1 MHIECE
7 NCNKKFELDSNLIP
21 QNGRQLQCGVCDHIW
36 FYKKNIN
43 TLEEDKIVNDKN
55 INTLEEDKNVNDKNI
70 NIEKEQIKKKIK
82 KVKKE
87 LHDDEKHKKEYNIDQ
102 KVEKKDYNILKIF
115 LVLII
120 TFIAIIIT
128 IDTFKMQLSF
138 LYPNLDNLLNNLY
151 QSITDVVLFFK
162 DLIK

>member
-21 QNGRQLQCGVCDHIW
+21 ENGRELQCGSCEHIW
-36 FYKKNIN
+36 FFKKKINII
-43 TLEEDKIVNDKN
+43 EKN
-55 INTLEEDKNVNDKNI
+55 EIIEGQNI

-87 LHDDEKHKKEYNIDQ
+87 LHEDEKHKKEYNIDQ

-120 TFIAIIIT
+120 TFIAIIIV
-128 IDTFKMQLSF
+128 IDTFKSQLSF
-138 LYPNLDNLLNNLY
+138 IYPNLDNLLNNLY

>member
-21 QNGRQLQCGVCDHIW
+21 ENGRELQCGSCEHIW
-36 FYKKNIN
+36 FFKKKINIIEKN
-43 TLEEDKIVNDKN
+43 EIIEDQ
-55 INTLEEDKNVNDKNI
+55 NI

-87 LHDDEKHKKEYNIDQ
+87 LHEDEKHKKEYNIDQ

-120 TFIAIIIT
+120 TFIAIIIV
-128 IDTFKMQLSF
+128 IDTFKSQLSF
-138 LYPNLDNLLNNLY
+138 IYPNLDNLLNNLY

>member
-21 QNGRQLQCGVCDHIW
+21 ENGRELQCGSCEHIW
-36 FYKKNIN
+36 FFKKKINII
-43 TLEEDKIVNDKN
+43 EKKEIIEDQ
-55 INTLEEDKNVNDKNI
+55 NI
-70 NIEKEQIKKKIK
+70 NIEKEQVNKKIK

-87 LHDDEKHKKEYNIDQ
+87 LHEDEKHKKEYNIDQ

-120 TFIAIIIT
+120 TFIAIIIV
-128 IDTFKMQLSF
+128 IDTFKSQLSF
-138 LYPNLDNLLNNLY
+138 IYPNLDNLLNNLY

>member
-21 QNGRQLQCGVCDHIW
+21 ENGRELQCGSCEHIW
-36 FYKKNIN
+36 FFKKKINIIEKN
-43 TLEEDKIVNDKN
+43 EIIEDQ
-55 INTLEEDKNVNDKNI
+55 NI

-87 LHDDEKHKKEYNIDQ
+87 LHEDEKHTEEYNIDQ

-120 TFIAIIIT
+120 TFIAIIIV
-128 IDTFKMQLSF
+128 IDTFKSQLSF
-138 LYPNLDNLLNNLY
+138 IYPNLDNLLNNLY

>member
-21 QNGRQLQCGVCDHIW
+21 ENGRELQCGSCEHIW

-43 TLEEDKIVNDKN
+43 IIEKKEIIEDQ
-55 INTLEEDKNVNDKNI
+55 NI

-87 LHDDEKHKKEYNIDQ
+87 LHEDEKHKKEYNIDQ

-120 TFIAIIIT
+120 TFIAIIIVL
-128 IDTFKMQLSF
+128 DTFKSQLSF
-138 LYPNLDNLLNNLY
+138 IYPNLDNLLNNLY

>member
-21 QNGRQLQCGVCDHIW
+21 ENGRELQCGSCEHIW
-36 FYKKNIN
+36 FFKKKINIIEKN
-43 TLEEDKIVNDKN
+43 EIIEDQ
-55 INTLEEDKNVNDKNI
+55 NI

-87 LHDDEKHKKEYNIDQ
+87 LHEDEKHKKEYNIDQ

-120 TFIAIIIT
+120 TFIAIIIV
-128 IDTFKMQLSF
+128 IDTFKSQLSF
-138 LYPNLDNLLNNLY
+138 IYPNLDNLLNNLY
-151 QSITDVVLFFK
+151 QSITDVVLFSK

>member
-1 MHIECE
+1 MIIECE

-21 QNGRQLQCGVCDHIW
+21 ENGRELQCGSCEHIW
-36 FYKKNIN
+36 FFKKKINIIEKN
-43 TLEEDKIVNDKN
+43 EIIEDQ
-55 INTLEEDKNVNDKNI
+55 NI

-87 LHDDEKHKKEYNIDQ
+87 LHEDEKHKKEYNIDQ

-120 TFIAIIIT
+120 TFIAIIIV
-128 IDTFKMQLSF
+128 IDTFKSQLSF
-138 LYPNLDNLLNNLY
+138 IYPNLDNLLNNLY

>member
-21 QNGRQLQCGVCDHIW
+21 ENGRELQCGSCEHIW
-36 FYKKNIN
+36 FFKKKINII
-43 TLEEDKIVNDKN
+43 EKKEIIEDQ
-55 INTLEEDKNVNDKNI
+55 NI

-87 LHDDEKHKKEYNIDQ
+87 LHEDEKHKKEYNIDQ

-120 TFIAIIIT
+120 TFIAIIIV
-128 IDTFKMQLSF
+128 IDTFKSQLSF
-138 LYPNLDNLLNNLY
+138 IYPNLDNLLNNLY

>member
-21 QNGRQLQCGVCDHIW
+21 ENGRELQCGSCEHIW

-43 TLEEDKIVNDKN
+43 IIEKKEIIEDQ
-55 INTLEEDKNVNDKNI
+55 NI
-70 NIEKEQIKKKIK
+70 NIEKEQINKKIK

-87 LHDDEKHKKEYNIDQ
+87 LHEDEKHKKEYNIDQ

-120 TFIAIIIT
+120 TFIAIIIV
-128 IDTFKMQLSF
+128 IDTFKSQLSF
-138 LYPNLDNLLNNLY
+138 IYPNLDYLLNNLY

>member
-21 QNGRQLQCGVCDHIW
+21 ENGRELQCGSCEHIW
-36 FYKKNIN
+36 FFKKKINIIEKN
-43 TLEEDKIVNDKN
+43 EIIEDQ
-55 INTLEEDKNVNDKNI
+55 NI

-87 LHDDEKHKKEYNIDQ
+87 SHVDEKHKKEYNIDQ
-102 KVEKKDYNILKIF
+102 KTGKNDYNILKIF

-120 TFIAIIIT
+120 TFIAIIIVL
-128 IDTFKMQLSF
+128 DTFKSQLSF
-138 LYPNLDNLLNNLY
+138 IYPNLDNLLNNLY

>member
-21 QNGRQLQCGVCDHIW
+21 ENGRELQCGSCEHIW
-36 FYKKNIN
+36 FFKKKINII
-43 TLEEDKIVNDKN
+43 EKKEIIEDQ
-55 INTLEEDKNVNDKNI
+55 NI
-70 NIEKEQIKKKIK
+70 NIEKEQIKKEIK
-82 KVKKE
+82 KVKKK
-87 LHDDEKHKKEYNIDQ
+87 LHEDEKHKKEYNIDE

-120 TFIAIIIT
+120 TFIAIIIV
-128 IDTFKMQLSF
+128 IDTFKSQLSF
-138 LYPNLDNLLNNLY
+138 IYPNLDNLLNNLY

>member
-21 QNGRQLQCGVCDHIW
+21 ENGRELQCGSCEHIW
-36 FYKKNIN
+36 FFKKKINIIEKN
-43 TLEEDKIVNDKN
+43 EIIEDQ
-55 INTLEEDKNVNDKNI
+55 NI

-120 TFIAIIIT
+120 TFIAIIIVL
-128 IDTFKMQLSF
+128 DTFKSQLSF
-138 LYPNLDNLLNNLY
+138 IYPNLDNLLNNLY

>member
-21 QNGRQLQCGVCDHIW
+21 ENGRELQCGSCEHIW
-36 FYKKNIN
+36 FFKKKINIIEKN
-43 TLEEDKIVNDKN
+43 EIIEDQ
-55 INTLEEDKNVNDKNI
+55 NI

-82 KVKKE
+82 KVKNF
-87 LHDDEKHKKEYNIDQ
+87 LHEDGNHKKEYNIDQ

>member
-21 QNGRQLQCGVCDHIW
+21 ENGRELQCGSCEHIW
-36 FYKKNIN
+36 FFKKKINIIEKN
-43 TLEEDKIVNDKN
+43 EIIEDQ
-55 INTLEEDKNVNDKNI
+55 NI
-70 NIEKEQIKKKIK
+70 NIEKEQVNKKIK

-87 LHDDEKHKKEYNIDQ
+87 LHEDEKHKKEYNIDQ
-102 KVEKKDYNILKIF
+102 KVEKKNYNILKIF

-120 TFIAIIIT
+120 TFIAIIIVL
-128 IDTFKMQLSF
+128 DTFKSQLSF
-138 LYPNLDNLLNNLY
+138 IYPNLDNLLNNLY

>member
-1 MHIECE
+1 MLIECE

-21 QNGRQLQCGVCDHIW
+21 ENGRELQCGSCEHIW

-43 TLEEDKIVNDKN
+43 IIEKTEIIDDQ
-55 INTLEEDKNVNDKNI
+55 NI
-70 NIEKEQIKKKIK
+70 NIEKKKIKKEIK
-82 KVKKE
+82 KVKKNLKE
-87 LHDDEKHKKEYNIDQ
+87 NEKNKKEYSIDQ
-102 KVEKKDYNILKIF
+102 KVEKKNYNILKIF

-120 TFIAIIIT
+120 TFIAIII
-128 IDTFKMQLSF
+128 IADTFKSKLS
-138 LYPNLDNLLNNLY
+138 LIYPNLDNLLNNLY

>member
-1 MHIECE
+1 MLIECE

-21 QNGRQLQCGVCDHIW
+21 QNGRQLQGGGCDHIW

-43 TLEEDKIVNDKN
+43 TLEENKIID
-55 INTLEEDKNVNDKNI
+55 DKNI
-70 NIEKEQIKKKIK
+70 NIEKEQIKKEIK
-82 KVKKE
+82 KVKKI
-87 LHDDEKHKKEYNIDQ
+87 LHEDVND
-102 KVEKKDYNILKIF
+102 KKDYNINQQVETKNYNISKKF
-115 LVLII
+115 LVLVI
-120 TFIAIIIT
+120 TFIAIIIV

-138 LYPNLDNLLNNLY
+138 IYPNLDNLLNNLY

>member
-21 QNGRQLQCGVCDHIW
+21 ENGRELQCGSCEHIW
-36 FYKKNIN
+36 FFKKKINIIEKN
-43 TLEEDKIVNDKN
+43 EIIEDQ
-55 INTLEEDKNVNDKNI
+55 NV

-87 LHDDEKHKKEYNIDQ
+87 LHEDEKHKKEYNIDQ

-120 TFIAIIIT
+120 TFIAIIIV
-128 IDTFKMQLSF
+128 IDTFKSQLSF
-138 LYPNLDNLLNNLY
+138 IYPNLDNLLNNLY

>member
-1 MHIECE
+1 MLIECE
-7 NCNKKFELDSNLIP
+7 NCNKKFQLDSNLIP
-21 QNGRQLQCGVCDHIW
+21 ENGRQLQCGSCDHIW

-43 TLEEDKIVNDKN
+43 TLEENKIID
-55 INTLEEDKNVNDKNI
+55 DKNI
-70 NIEKEQIKKKIK
+70 NIEKEKKKKEIK
-82 KVKKE
+82 KVKKI
-87 LHDDEKHKKEYNIDQ
+87 LHEDENHKKEFIIDQ
-102 KVEKKDYNILKIF
+102 KIEKKTYNILKIF

>member
-1 MHIECE
+1 MLIECE

-21 QNGRQLQCGVCDHIW
+21 ENGRELQCGSCEHIW
-36 FYKKNIN
+36 FFKKKINII
-43 TLEEDKIVNDKN
+43 EKKEIIEDQ
-55 INTLEEDKNVNDKNI
+55 NI

-87 LHDDEKHKKEYNIDQ
+87 LHEDEKHKKEYNIDQ

-120 TFIAIIIT
+120 TFIAIIIV
-128 IDTFKMQLSF
+128 IDTFKSQLSF
-138 LYPNLDNLLNNLY
+138 IYPNLDNLLNNLY

>member
-7 NCNKKFELDSNLIP
+7 KCNKKFELDSNLIP
-21 QNGRQLQCGVCDHIW
+21 ENGRELQCGSCEHIW
-36 FYKKNIN
+36 FFKKKINIIEKN
-43 TLEEDKIVNDKN
+43 EIIEDQ
-55 INTLEEDKNVNDKNI
+55 NI

-87 LHDDEKHKKEYNIDQ
+87 LHEDEKHKKEYSIDQ

-120 TFIAIIIT
+120 TFIAIIIV
-128 IDTFKMQLSF
+128 IDTFKSQLSF
-138 LYPNLDNLLNNLY
+138 IYPNLDNLLNNLY

>member
-21 QNGRQLQCGVCDHIW
+21 ENGRELQCGSCEHIW

-43 TLEEDKIVNDKN
+43 IIEKKEIIEDQ
-55 INTLEEDKNVNDKNI
+55 NI
-70 NIEKEQIKKKIK
+70 NIKKEQIKKKIK

-87 LHDDEKHKKEYNIDQ
+87 LHEDEKHKKEYNIDQ

-120 TFIAIIIT
+120 TFIAIIIV
-128 IDTFKMQLSF
+128 IDTFKSQLSF
-138 LYPNLDNLLNNLY
+138 IYPNLDNLLNNLY

>member
-21 QNGRQLQCGVCDHIW
+21 ENGRELQCGSCEHIW
-36 FYKKNIN
+36 FYKKKINII
-43 TLEEDKIVNDKN
+43 EKKEIIEDQ
-55 INTLEEDKNVNDKNI
+55 NI

-87 LHDDEKHKKEYNIDQ
+87 LHEDEKHKKEYNIDQ

-115 LVLII
+115 LVLLI
-120 TFIAIIIT
+120 TFITIIIV
-128 IDTFKMQLSF
+128 IDTFKSQLSF
-138 LYPNLDNLLNNLY
+138 IYPNLDNLLNNLY

>member
-1 MHIECE
+1 MIIECG
-7 NCNKKFELDSNLIP
+7 NCNKKLELDSNLIP
-21 QNGRQLQCGVCDHIW
+21 KNGRQLQCGGCDHIW
-36 FYKKNIN
+36 FYK
-43 TLEEDKIVNDKN
+43 KN

-120 TFIAIIIT
+120 TFIAIIIVL
-128 IDTFKMQLSF
+128 DTFKSQLSF
-138 LYPNLDNLLNNLY
+138 IYPNLDNLLNNLY

>member
-7 NCNKKFELDSNLIP
+7 KCNKKFELDSNLIP
-21 QNGRQLQCGVCDHIW
+21 ENGRELQCGSCEHIW
-36 FYKKNIN
+36 FFKKKINIIEKN
-43 TLEEDKIVNDKN
+43 EIIEDQ
-55 INTLEEDKNVNDKNI
+55 NI

-87 LHDDEKHKKEYNIDQ
+87 LHEDEKHKKEYNIDQ

-120 TFIAIIIT
+120 TFIAIIIV
-128 IDTFKMQLSF
+128 IDTFKSQLSF
-138 LYPNLDNLLNNLY
+138 IYPNLDNLLNNLY

>member
-21 QNGRQLQCGVCDHIW
+21 ENGRELQCGSCKHIW
-36 FYKKNIN
+36 FFKKKINIIEKN
-43 TLEEDKIVNDKN
+43 EIIEDQ
-55 INTLEEDKNVNDKNI
+55 NI

-87 LHDDEKHKKEYNIDQ
+87 LHEDEKHKKEYNIDQ

-120 TFIAIIIT
+120 TFIAIIIV
-128 IDTFKMQLSF
+128 IDTFKSQLSF
-138 LYPNLDNLLNNLY
+138 IYPNLDNLLNNLY

>member
-21 QNGRQLQCGVCDHIW
+21 ENGRELQCGSCEHIW

-43 TLEEDKIVNDKN
+43 IIEKKEIIEDQ
-55 INTLEEDKNVNDKNI
+55 NI
-70 NIEKEQIKKKIK
+70 NIEKEQINKKIK

-87 LHDDEKHKKEYNIDQ
+87 LYEDEKHKKEYNIDQ
-102 KVEKKDYNILKIF
+102 KVEKKNYNILKIF

-120 TFIAIIIT
+120 PFIAIIIV
-128 IDTFKMQLSF
+128 IDTFKSQLSF
-138 LYPNLDNLLNNLY
+138 IYPNLDNLLNNLY

>member
-21 QNGRQLQCGVCDHIW
+21 ENGRELQCGSCEHIW

-43 TLEEDKIVNDKN
+43 IIKKTEIIDDQ
-55 INTLEEDKNVNDKNI
+55 NI
-70 NIEKEQIKKKIK
+70 NIEKKQIKKEIK
-82 KVKKE
+82 KVKKNLIE
-87 LHDDEKHKKEYNIDQ
+87 NEKNKNEYSTDQ

-120 TFIAIIIT
+120 TFIAIIIVL
-128 IDTFKMQLSF
+128 DTFKSQLSF
-138 LYPNLDNLLNNLY
+138 IYPNLDNLLNNLY

>member
-1 MHIECE
+1 MLIECE

-21 QNGRQLQCGVCDHIW
+21 QNGRQLQCGGCDHIW

-55 INTLEEDKNVNDKNI
+55 IN
-70 NIEKEQIKKKIK
+70 IEKEQIKKKIK

-87 LHDDEKHKKEYNIDQ
+87 LHEDEKHKKEYNIDQ
-102 KVEKKDYNILKIF
+102 KVKKKGYNILKIF

-120 TFIAIIIT
+120 TFIAIIIV
-128 IDTFKMQLSF
+128 IDTFKSQLSF
-138 LYPNLDNLLNNLY
+138 IYPNLDNLLNNLY

>member
-21 QNGRQLQCGVCDHIW
+21 ENGRELQCGSCEHIW

-43 TLEEDKIVNDKN
+43 IIEKKEIIEDQ
-55 INTLEEDKNVNDKNI
+55 NI
-70 NIEKEQIKKKIK
+70 NIEKEQIKKEIR

-87 LHDDEKHKKEYNIDQ
+87 LHEDEKHKKEYNIDQ

-120 TFIAIIIT
+120 TFIAIIIV
-128 IDTFKMQLSF
+128 IDTFKSQLSF
-138 LYPNLDNLLNNLY
+138 IYPNLDNLLNNLY

>member
-21 QNGRQLQCGVCDHIW
+21 ENGRELQCGSCEHIW
-36 FYKKNIN
+36 FFKKKINIIEKN
-43 TLEEDKIVNDKN
+43 EIIEDQ
-55 INTLEEDKNVNDKNI
+55 NI

-87 LHDDEKHKKEYNIDQ
+87 LHEDEKHKKKYNIDQ

-120 TFIAIIIT
+120 TFIAIIIVL
-128 IDTFKMQLSF
+128 DTFKSQLSF
-138 LYPNLDNLLNNLY
+138 IYPNLDNLLNNLY

>member
-21 QNGRQLQCGVCDHIW
+21 ENGRELQCGSCEHIW

-43 TLEEDKIVNDKN
+43 IIEKKEIIEDQ
-55 INTLEEDKNVNDKNI
+55 NI
-70 NIEKEQIKKKIK
+70 NIEKEQINKKIK

-87 LHDDEKHKKEYNIDQ
+87 LHEDEKHKKEYNIDQ

-120 TFIAIIIT
+120 TFIAIIIV
-128 IDTFKMQLSF
+128 IDTFKSQLSF
-138 LYPNLDNLLNNLY
+138 IYPNLDNLLNNLY

>member
-21 QNGRQLQCGVCDHIW
+21 ENGRELQCGSCEHIW

-43 TLEEDKIVNDKN
+43 IIKKKEIIEDQ
-55 INTLEEDKNVNDKNI
+55 NI
-70 NIEKEQIKKKIK
+70 NIEKEQVNKKIK

-87 LHDDEKHKKEYNIDQ
+87 LHEDEKHKKEYNIDQ

-120 TFIAIIIT
+120 TFIAIIIVL
-128 IDTFKMQLSF
+128 DTFKSQLSF
-138 LYPNLDNLLNNLY
+138 IYPNLDNLLNNLY

>member
-21 QNGRQLQCGVCDHIW
+21 ENGRELQCGSCEHIW
-36 FYKKNIN
+36 FFKKKINIIEKN
-43 TLEEDKIVNDKN
+43 EIIEDQ
-55 INTLEEDKNVNDKNI
+55 NI

>member
-21 QNGRQLQCGVCDHIW
+21 ENGRELQCGSCEHIW

-43 TLEEDKIVNDKN
+43 IIEKKEIIEDQ
-55 INTLEEDKNVNDKNI
+55 NI
-70 NIEKEQIKKKIK
+70 NIEKEQINKKIK

-87 LHDDEKHKKEYNIDQ
+87 LHEDEKHKKEYNIDQ

-120 TFIAIIIT
+120 TFIAIIIVL
-128 IDTFKMQLSF
+128 DTFKSQLSF
-138 LYPNLDNLLNNLY
+138 IYPNLDNLLNNLY

>member
-21 QNGRQLQCGVCDHIW
+21 ENGRELQCGSCEHIW
-36 FYKKNIN
+36 FFKKKINIIEKN
-43 TLEEDKIVNDKN
+43 EIIEDQ
-55 INTLEEDKNVNDKNI
+55 NI

-82 KVKKE
+82 KVKNF
-87 LHDDEKHKKEYNIDQ
+87 LHEDGKHKKEYNIDQ

-151 QSITDVVLFFK
+151 QSIIDVVLFFK

>member
-1 MHIECE
+1 MLIECE

-21 QNGRQLQCGVCDHIW
+21 ENGRELQCGSCEHIW
-36 FYKKNIN
+36 FFKKKINIIKKNEII
-43 TLEEDKIVNDKN
+43 EDQ
-55 INTLEEDKNVNDKNI
+55 NI

-87 LHDDEKHKKEYNIDQ
+87 LHEDEKHKKEYNIDQ

-120 TFIAIIIT
+120 TFIAIIIV
-128 IDTFKMQLSF
+128 IDTFKSQLSF
-138 LYPNLDNLLNNLY
+138 IYPNLDNLLNNLY
-151 QSITDVVLFFK
+151 QSITDVVLFSK

>member
-21 QNGRQLQCGVCDHIW
+21 ENGRELQCGSCEHIW
-36 FYKKNIN
+36 FYKKKINIIEKN
-43 TLEEDKIVNDKN
+43 EIIEDQ
-55 INTLEEDKNVNDKNI
+55 NI

-87 LHDDEKHKKEYNIDQ
+87 LHEDEKHKKEYNIDQ

-120 TFIAIIIT
+120 TFIAIIIV
-128 IDTFKMQLSF
+128 IDTFKSQLSF
-138 LYPNLDNLLNNLY
+138 IYPNLDNLLNNLY

>member
-21 QNGRQLQCGVCDHIW
+21 ENGRELQCGSCEHIW
-36 FYKKNIN
+36 FYKKKINII
-43 TLEEDKIVNDKN
+43 EKKEIIEDQ
-55 INTLEEDKNVNDKNI
+55 NI

-87 LHDDEKHKKEYNIDQ
+87 LHEDEKHKKEYNIDQ

-120 TFIAIIIT
+120 TFIAIIIV
-128 IDTFKMQLSF
+128 IDTFKSQLSF
-138 LYPNLDNLLNNLY
+138 IYPNLDNLLNNLY